1 MSVRTRQPP
10 SSHPSTAAEWIEFYS
25 EVILQKIAERLAAQ
39 YQITMTHLNRKKSP
53 GHSVTPD
60 VISYCQ
66 QKADFVLAGVGD

>member
-1 MSVRTRQPP
+1 
-10 SSHPSTAAEWIEFYS
+10 
-25 EVILQKIAERLAAQ
+25 
-39 YQITMTHLNRKKSP
+39 MTHLNRKKSP